1 MNEANMKSYD
11 VTLAVIAIFNSLV
24 VGKDKNT
31 DDLPS
36 DYYSAIVKVTF
47 LKSELYYLMQQL
59 YCY

>member
-1 MNEANMKSYD
+1 M
-11 VTLAVIAIFNSLV
+11 AIFNSLV

-47 LKSELYYLMQQL
+47 LKSELYYLMQ
-59 YCY
+59 